1 VKRPT
6 IGGLRED
13 IAAILY
19 IARGMTLGEFKA
31 LLPKGDLWVFGYGS
45 LMWSPCF
52 EYRQKSLGRAHGY
65 HRALCILSTRYRG
78 TQRKPGLVMGLC
90 RGGSCWGM
98 AYRIDAPRLRRAL
111 ARLWYREMPRRVY
124 EPRLIP
130 VKVGTK
136 TVRALAF
143 VADPMHPAYV
153 RELDLHGR
161 ARLVAQGIGTRGPCV
176 DYIRNTLEH
185 MQEVGVRDPHLEH
198 ILHAAMALRENGGHG
213 SGALACAVAPSA
225 ARQPESRAAG
235 AVLRR
240 AARRP
245 RRAAARR

>member
-1 VKRPT
+1 MR
-6 IGGLRED
+6 I
-13 IAAILY
+13 
-19 IARGMTLGEFKA
+19 GEFKA

-52 EYRQKSLGRAHGY
+52 DYKHRAPGRAHGY

-78 TQRKPGLVMGLC
+78 TKRKPCLVMGLC
-90 RGGSCWGM
+90 PGGSCWGV
-98 AYRIDAPRLRRAL
+98 AYRIDAQALRHAL

-124 EPRLIP
+124 KPRLIP
-130 VKVGTK
+130 VRLASGRE
-136 TVRALAF
+136 VRALAF
-143 VADPMHPAYV
+143 VADSTHPAYV

-161 ARLVAQGIGTRGPCV
+161 ARLVAQGIGVRGPCI
-176 DYIRNTLEH
+176 DYIRNALDH
-185 MQEVGVRDPHLEH
+185 MHDVGVRDPHLER
-198 ILHAAMALRENGGHG
+198 ILHAAIALRQNGGEG
-213 SGALACAVAPSA
+213 QRSLARAVAPPA
-225 ARQPESRAAG
+225 ARQPEARAAG